1 VVFLIFCKSEIPGI
15 QSMDGLGLLK
25 RRSDEKA
32 VGDQF
37 IGGWPI
43 LDFLGRHDFGGSS
56 FF

>member
-25 RRSDEKA
+25 RRSNEKA

-43 LDFLGRHDFGGSS
+43 LDFL
-56 FF
+56 